1 MNSIVQSLFAQPILL
16 GLIWSI
22 FALGVFVSF
31 RILNIADM
39 SVEGLFP
46 FSAVITLWAISAGWN
61 PVLALLFAIVLGF
74 LSGVLMGV
82 LNRYLKIDA
91 LLAGIIL
98 MTAFFSLT
106 VIVSNGNVSLKEGT
120 STLFSGIEA
129 SLQGTLGKSWG
140 AFCGDFIVFGIAVLA
155 LYVLVYWFFGTEI
168 GTAIRAVGRN
178 HRFAKAEGLNV
189 DLLTCLGLGIG
200 STFIAIAGS
209 LYGMWQTSA
218 TINLGKGTLVIGLAT
233 IFLGEIALP
242 KMSFKA
248 HLASLVLGGYLYWL
262 ILSAI
267 SLIPGYNANFR
278 YLIQALF
285 ITIVMVIPTFR
296 KNIRSLLPSRKEAIH
311 A

>member
-1 MNSIVQSLFAQPILL
+1 MNALTSSLLAQPLLL

-46 FSAVITLWAISAGWN
+46 FSAIITLWAINLGWH
-61 PVLALLFAIVLGF
+61 PILALLFSVLFGF
-74 LSGVLMGV
+74 LSGAVMGM

-98 MTAFFSLT
+98 MTAFFSLS
-106 VIVSNGNVSLKEGT
+106 VVVSNGNVSLPDGKA
-120 STLFSGIEA
+120 TLFSGLEDV
-129 SLQGTLGKSWG
+129 LKPYFGKNWGT
-140 AFCGDFIVFGIAVLA
+140 FVGDFIVLATAVIF
-155 LYVLVYWFFGTEI
+155 LYFLVYWFFGTEL

-178 HRFAKAEGLNV
+178 QRFAQAEGLNV
-189 DLLTCLGLGIG
+189 NVLTCLGLAIG
-200 STFIAIAGS
+200 SIFVAIAGS

-218 TINLGKGTLVIGLAT
+218 TTNLGKGTLVIGLAT

-262 ILSAI
+262 ILAI
-267 SLIPGYNANFR
+267 IALIPGYNANYL

-285 ITIVMVIPTFR
+285 ITIVMIIPTF
-296 KNIRSLLPSRKEAIH
+296 KNNVRSLLPKRKENAH